1 MDVGVC
7 DRGLLALPK
16 NRLQSS
22 EFRLRFPPIAN
33 TAGDVNLVVPPG
45 IGVTGFS
52 EDGSLSGDAVLPS
65 FTISSTR
72 LIRFR
77 SRKKKNV
84 AASSA
89 MAPRII
95 PIAIPALAPA
105 LSAVEDD
112 AAETPVSDAVEEET
126 NGVAVRRE
134 VGADSDLLPV
144 MLPVELPVVV
154 EIDDPVV
161 ELLIAVVTVMA

>member
-1 MDVGVC
+1 M
-7 DRGLLALPK
+7 
-16 NRLQSS
+16 
-22 EFRLRFPPIAN
+22 N
-33 TAGDVNLVVPPG
+33 TAGDVNLAVPPG

-52 EDGSLSGDAVLPS
+52 DDGPLSADAVLPS

-77 SRKKKNV
+77 SRKKKNI
-84 AASSA
+84 ATSSV

-112 AAETPVSDAVEEET
+112 AAETSVCDAVEEET
-126 NGVAVRRE
+126 GGVAVRRE
-134 VGADSDLLPV
+134 VEPDLLPV
-144 MLPVELPVVV
+144 VLPVELPVFVD
-154 EIDDPVV
+154 IDNMVV
-161 ELLIAVVTVMA
+161 ELLIAVVTVMP